1 MLIDFSKLDMREAP
15 VLLLSQA
22 DGTPVQPL
30 GCAMNIQTEFH
41 CNEVSVITFDL
52 PKQTQDG
59 PTPGYDKVSGMQYVQ
74 WPGIGLFILME
85 PKTTNEGVVE
95 MKSCTLYSS
104 EYEFTYKT
112 ITLENSAYNFWNPA
126 APDDTLIG
134 RILERMP
141 SWSVG
146 EIDEALIGRY
156 RVFED
161 TGQNI
166 YNFLKSTAQEKYGC
180 LIDFDTLN
188 RKIYATAF
196 TSPVSTKPVYLSL
209 DNLAKR
215 LEITENTEDI
225 LTCLDMNG
233 ADGVDIRGV
242 NPLGTNK
249 IYDLGYFLTEEK
261 VGATLAA
268 KWTAWSQA
276 FKEAQATYFNKTVEY
291 ALAQAKYDAQA
302 AKITDLQNDL
312 KELETLQSTYVS
324 AEASGIDMSDQL
336 ATVKGQIA
344 AKQSEINQA
353 NTRLASV
360 RTELDNIFVAL
371 SAINQSL
378 AFSKHFTASELL
390 VIDRYTKEDAV
401 TDSSFVVP
409 TVNTYDKENDTGD
422 FTAATAAIT
431 QCELTKVS
439 HSTAKDIY
447 SIVGGS
453 ISCTVDGKTLS
464 GNVIRGAVETGGTDK
479 SFLLTAY
486 LGASTYDGSA
496 IQTGCVTLSGVF
508 SSVTENTALDSETGA
523 YSEGTSLS
531 ATLSGGYFFLSRN
544 NSEFEQR
551 SVEWDL
557 FDYGLELLARKARP
571 SYTFS
576 VESCNF
582 LALEEFEVFKNQLA
596 FAKRIYLDIDGKVLE
611 PICIGAKL
619 DFEDLPSLE
628 LEFGDT
634 FYSGESTFA
643 FSDLLEKSVSMG
655 KTTDYKQF
663 TYNQYTNS
671 GDANRVEELINSA
684 VDASKRALLNS
695 INQEIIFDQTGLRV
709 RKKKDDGSYEENQI
723 WITNS
728 GITFTSDGWTSAK
741 MAIGQF
747 QDTNLGTLWGIVAP
761 SIVGTLLAGENLVIE
776 STKKD
781 GETAVFRVDAD
792 GAKLYNSLFDL
803 VSKYTYNGQ
812 TNVGQISLNPTVG
825 LITGN
830 TAEENSFLAYDG
842 DGNIVGVKTVN
853 GSTVKYID
861 ELANGDRPQT
871 KFWADMEGD
880 VYIEGNG
887 VFHGNGEF
895 SGTVNAL
902 DFQLNGTSITNIFK
916 TETSDDG
923 YVLKIGNITIDG
935 ETGEIT
941 FNGSADIVQVRYSTN
956 KSASVPDGWYTEWN
970 SSWENSYTV
979 VYAIYSYDGGK
990 TWSSPMICQSKNG
1003 SDGSDASVPSYIT
1016 STKITTTTIES
1027 PKITGNTIKALQAF
1041 TVGSDDVGSMGYAT
1055 GKTIVVSDGSAGT
1068 VITHGVAMA
1077 AGAAANGVIDYDT
1090 IGNYFIA
1097 TDAGVRMQA
1106 SNSTGTKKHSIT
1118 ITENGAFYDGK
1129 LIGTG
1134 SGSGE
1139 TVTAVFG

>member
-22 DGTPVQPL
+22 DGTPIQSL
-30 GCAMNIQTEFH
+30 GYAMNIQTEFH
-41 CNEVSVITFDL
+41 CNEISVITFDL

-59 PTPGYDKVSGMQYVQ
+59 PTPGYDQVVGMQYVQ

-134 RILERMP
+134 RVLERMP

-196 TSPVSTKPVYLSL
+196 TSSVATKPVYLSL
-209 DNLAKR
+209 DNLAKK

-233 ADGVDIRGV
+233 ADGVDIRSV

-268 KWTAWSQA
+268 KWTAWNQA
-276 FKEAQATYFNKTVEY
+276 FREAQTTYFSKSVEH

-302 AKITDLQNDL
+302 SKITDLQYEL

-336 ATVKGQIA
+336 LAIKGQIA
-344 AKQSEINQA
+344 AKQAEIDQA
-353 NTRLASV
+353 NAQLANLQA
-360 RTELDNIFVAL
+360 ELDSLFADL
-371 SAINQSL
+371 STINQSL
-378 AFSKHFTASELL
+378 AFSKHFTSAELL

-439 HSTAKDIY
+439 HSTDKDIY
-447 SIVGGS
+447 SIIGGS
-453 ISCTVDGKTLS
+453 ISCAVDGKTLN
-464 GNVIRGAVETGGTDK
+464 GNVIRGAVETGGTSK

-486 LGASTYDGSA
+486 LGVSTYDGSD
-496 IQTGCVTLSGVF
+496 IQTGCVTLSGTF
-508 SSVTENTALDSETGA
+508 SSIAENTVLDSETGA
-523 YSEGTSLS
+523 YAEGTSLS
-531 ATLSGGYFFLSRN
+531 AALSGGYFFLSRN

-655 KTTDYKQF
+655 KQSDFKQF
-663 TYNQYTNS
+663 TYNQYMNS
-671 GDANRVEELINSA
+671 GDANRVEELISNA
-684 VDASKRALLNS
+684 LDASKRALLNS
-695 INQEIIFDQTGLRV
+695 INQEIVFDQTGLRI
-709 RKKKDDGSYEENQI
+709 RKKKDNGGYEDNQI

-728 GITFTSDGWTSAK
+728 GITFTADGWTSAR

-761 SIVGTLLAGENLVIE
+761 SIVGTLLAGSNLVIE
-776 STKKD
+776 SAKKD
-781 GETAVFRVDAD
+781 GDTSVFRVDAN
-792 GAKLYNSLFDL
+792 GAKLYNSTFDL
-803 VSKYTYNGQ
+803 VNRYTYNGAS
-812 TNVGQISLNPTVG
+812 NVGQISLNPTVG
-825 LITGN
+825 LIAGN
-830 TAEENSFLAYDG
+830 TASENSFLAYDEN
-842 DGNIVGVKTVN
+842 GNITGVKTEN
-853 GSTVKYID
+853 GSTVKYVD
-861 ELANGDRPQT
+861 ELTSGDKPKT
-871 KFWADMEGD
+871 KFWVDMEGN
-880 VYIEGNG
+880 VYLEGNG
-887 VFHGNGEF
+887 VFNGNGSF
-895 SGTVNAL
+895 SGTVNAQ
-902 DFQLNGTSITNIFK
+902 DFQLNGTSISDIFYVSK
-916 TETSDDG
+916 DEDDKDI
-923 YVLKIGNITIDG
+923 LHIGDITIDG
-935 ETGEIT
+935 TTGEIYW
-941 FNGSADIVQVRYSTN
+941 NGSANIVQVRYSTD
-956 KSASVPDGWYTEWN
+956 KTASVPAGWSTEW
-970 SSWENSYTV
+970 SDSWNNTNTV
-979 VYAIYSYDGGK
+979 VYAIYSYDGGT
-990 TWSSPMICQSKNG
+990 TWTSPMLAQAKNGVNG
-1003 SDGSDASVPSYIT
+1003 SDARVPSYIT
-1016 STKITTTTIES
+1016 QTYISSVEIQS
-1027 PKITGNTIKALQAF
+1027 PEITGNDIRALRAF
-1041 TVGSDDVGSMGYAT
+1041 LVGENNGYMGYAT
-1055 GKTIVVSDGSAGT
+1055 GAKVDESSLTGT
-1068 VITHGVAMA
+1068 ATTYGVALA
-1077 AGAAANGVIDYDT
+1077 ASDAITSAAFQNNGGIITYETKGHYIIVTTDGVRLQSGTSNLVLTESGLFLNGAAVGAGEDT
-1090 IGNYFIA
+1090 K
-1097 TDAGVRMQA
+1097 V
-1106 SNSTGTKKHSIT
+1106 
-1118 ITENGAFYDGK
+1118 
-1129 LIGTG
+1129 
-1134 SGSGE
+1134 
-1139 TVTAVFG
+1139 VAVWG

>member
-22 DGTPVQPL
+22 DGTPIQSL
-30 GCAMNIQTEFH
+30 GYAMNIQTEFH
-41 CNEVSVITFDL
+41 CNEISVITFDL

-59 PTPGYDKVSGMQYVQ
+59 PTPVYDQVVGMQYVQ

-85 PKTTNEGVVE
+85 PKTTNEGIVE

-196 TSPVSTKPVYLSL
+196 TSSVATKPVYLSL
-209 DNLAKR
+209 DNLAKK

-233 ADGVDIRGV
+233 ADGVDIRSV

-276 FKEAQATYFNKTVEY
+276 FKEAQTTYFSKSVEH
-291 ALAQAKYDAQA
+291 ALAWAKYDAQA
-302 AKITDLQNDL
+302 AKITDLQYEL

-336 ATVKGQIA
+336 LAIKGQIA
-344 AKQSEINQA
+344 AKQAEIDQA
-353 NTRLASV
+353 NARLANIQ
-360 RTELDNIFVAL
+360 TELDSTFDAL
-371 SAINQSL
+371 STINQSL
-378 AFSKHFTASELL
+378 AFSQHFTSQELL

-409 TVNTYDKENDTGD
+409 TVNTYNKENDTGD
-422 FTAATAAIT
+422 FAAATVAVT

-447 SIVGGS
+447 SIIGGS
-453 ISCTVDGKTLS
+453 ISCAVDGKTLS

-486 LGASTYDGSA
+486 LGTSSYDGSD
-496 IQTGCVTLSGVF
+496 IQTGCVTLSGTF
-508 SSVTENTALDSETGA
+508 SSVTENTVLDSETGA
-523 YSEGTSLS
+523 YAEGTSLS
-531 ATLSGGYFFLSRN
+531 AVLSGGYFFLSRN

-619 DFEDLPSLE
+619 DFEDLPSLS

-655 KTTDYKQF
+655 KTTDFKQF

-671 GDANRVEELINSA
+671 GDANRVEELINNA
-684 VDASKRALLNS
+684 LDASKRALLNS
-695 INQEIIFDQTGLRV
+695 INQEIVFDQTGLRI
-709 RKKKDDGSYEENQI
+709 RKKKDNGGYEDNQI

-728 GITFTSDGWTSAK
+728 GITFTSDGWTSAR

-781 GETAVFRVDAD
+781 GDTAVFRVDAD

-803 VSKYTYNGQ
+803 VSKYTYNGK

-830 TAEENSFLAYDG
+830 TTEENSFLAYDG
-842 DGNIVGVKTVN
+842 DGNIVGVKTAN

-871 KFWADMEGD
+871 KFWVDMEGN

-1068 VITHGVAMA
+1068 VVTHGVAMA

>member
-1 MLIDFSKLDMREAP
+1 MLIDFSKLDMSEAP

-22 DGTPVQPL
+22 DGTPIQPL
-30 GCAMNIQTEFH
+30 GYAMNIKPEFH

-59 PTPGYDKVSGMQYVQ
+59 PTPGYDQVVGMQYVQ
-74 WPGIGLFILME
+74 WPGIGLFVLME

-146 EIDEALIGRY
+146 EIDEMLIGRY

-180 LIDFDTLN
+180 LIDFDTIN

-196 TSPVSTKPVYLSL
+196 TSPVATKPVYLSL
-209 DNLAKR
+209 DNLAKK

-233 ADGVDIRGV
+233 ADGVDIRSV

-268 KWTAWSQA
+268 KWTVWNQA
-276 FKEAQATYFNKTVEY
+276 FKEAQTTYFSKSVEH
-291 ALAQAKYDAQA
+291 ALAQAKYDSQA
-302 AKITDLQNDL
+302 AKITDLQYEL

-336 ATVKGQIA
+336 LAIKGQIA
-344 AKQSEINQA
+344 AKQAEIDQA
-353 NTRLASV
+353 NVRLASIQ
-360 RTELDNIFVAL
+360 TELDSIFAEL

-378 AFSKHFTASELL
+378 AFSKHFTAEELL

-422 FTAATAAIT
+422 FAAATAAVT

-447 SIVGGS
+447 SIIGGS
-453 ISCTVDGKTLS
+453 ISCAVDGKTLN

-486 LGASTYDGSA
+486 LGVSTYDSSD
-496 IQTGCVTLSGVF
+496 IQTGCVTLSGTF
-508 SSVTENTALDSETGA
+508 SSLSENTVLDSETGA
-523 YSEGTSLS
+523 YAVGTSLS
-531 ATLSGGYFFLSRN
+531 AVLSGGYFFLSRN
-544 NSEFEQR
+544 NSEFDQK

-655 KTTDYKQF
+655 KTTDFKQF

-671 GDANRVEELINSA
+671 GDANRVEELINNA
-684 VDASKRALLNS
+684 LDASKRALLNS
-695 INQEIIFDQTGLRV
+695 INQEIVFDQTGLRI
-709 RKKKDDGSYEENQI
+709 RKKKDNGGYEDNQI

-728 GITFTSDGWTSAK
+728 GITFTSDGWTSAR

-781 GETAVFRVDAD
+781 GDTAVFRVDAD

-803 VSKYTYNGQ
+803 VSKYTYNGK

-825 LITGN
+825 LISGN
-830 TAEENSFLAYDG
+830 TTAENSFFSYD
-842 DGNIVGVKTVN
+842 DAGNIVGVKTVN
-853 GSTVKYID
+853 GNTVKYID
-861 ELANGDRPQT
+861 ELTSDDRPQT
-871 KFWADMEGD
+871 KFWVDMEGN
-880 VYIEGNG
+880 VYFDGNG
-887 VFHGNGEF
+887 TFNGDGNF
-895 SGTVNAL
+895 SGTVNAI
-902 DFQLNGTSITNIFK
+902 DFKLNGTSITNIFK
-916 TETSDDG
+916 AETTDDG

-935 ETGEIT
+935 ESGEIT
-941 FNGSADIVQVRYSTN
+941 FNGSAEIVQVRYSTD
-956 KSASVPDGWYTEWN
+956 KAAVIPSGWSTTWD
-970 SSWENSYTV
+970 SSWSNTSTV
-979 VYAIYSYDGGK
+979 VYAIYSYDGGS
-990 TWSSPMICQSKNG
+990 TWTTTPMIIQSKNG
-1003 SDGSDASVPSYIT
+1003 TNGSDASVPSYIT
-1016 STKITTTTIES
+1016 RTKITTTEIES
-1027 PKITGNTIKALQAF
+1027 PNITGNYIRALRAF
-1041 TVGSDDVGSMGYAT
+1041 LVGDNYGFMGYAQGAKVDESSLT
-1055 GKTIVVSDGSAGT
+1055 GTT
-1068 VITHGVAMA
+1068 TTHGVALA
-1077 AGAAANGVIDYDT
+1077 ASDVMSSADFQNNGGIITYETQGHYVIATTDGVRLQAGSSNLVLTQNGLYLNGAALG
-1090 IGNYFIA
+1090 
-1097 TDAGVRMQA
+1097 AGE
-1106 SNSTGTKKHSIT
+1106 GTQ
-1118 ITENGAFYDGK
+1118 
-1129 LIGTG
+1129 
-1134 SGSGE
+1134 
-1139 TVTAVFG
+1139 VVAVWG

>member
-22 DGTPVQPL
+22 DGTPIQPL
-30 GCAMNIQTEFH
+30 GYAMNIQTEFH

-59 PTPGYDKVSGMQYVQ
+59 PTPGYDQVVGMQYVQ

-85 PKTTNEGVVE
+85 PKTTNEGIVE

-161 TGQNI
+161 IGQNI

-196 TSPVSTKPVYLSL
+196 TSPVATKPVYLSL
-209 DNLAKR
+209 DNLAKK

-233 ADGVDIRGV
+233 ADGVDIRSV

-261 VGATLAA
+261 VGAALAA
-268 KWTAWSQA
+268 KWTAWNQA
-276 FKEAQATYFNKTVEY
+276 FKEAQTTYFSKSVEH

-302 AKITDLQNDL
+302 AKVTDLEYEL

-324 AEASGIDMSDQL
+324 AEASGIDMSTQL
-336 ATVKGQIA
+336 AAVKAQIA
-344 AKQSEINQA
+344 AKQAEIDQA
-353 NTRLASV
+353 NVRLASIQ
-360 RTELDNIFVAL
+360 TERDNIFAEL

-378 AFSKHFTASELL
+378 AFSKYFTSEELL

-439 HSTAKDIY
+439 HSTDKDIY
-447 SIVGGS
+447 SIIGGS

-464 GNVIRGAVETGGTDK
+464 GNVIRGAVETGGADK

-486 LGASTYDGSA
+486 LGASTYDSSD
-496 IQTGCVTLSGVF
+496 IQTGCVTLSGTF
-508 SSVTENTALDSETGA
+508 SSLSENTALDSETGA
-523 YSEGTSLS
+523 YAVGTSLS
-531 ATLSGGYFFLSRN
+531 AVLSGGYFFLSRN
-544 NSEFEQR
+544 NAEFEQR

-655 KTTDYKQF
+655 KQSDFKQF
-663 TYNQYTNS
+663 TYNQYMNS
-671 GDANRVEELINSA
+671 GDSNRVRELIEGALDASVRELINS
-684 VDASKRALLNS
+684 VNQDLL
-695 INQEIIFDQTGLRV
+695 FDQTGLRI
-709 RKKKDDGSYEENQI
+709 RKKKDDGGYEDNQI
-723 WITNS
+723 WITNN
-728 GITFTSDGWTSAK
+728 GITFTTDGWLSAK
-741 MAIGQF
+741 MAIGRF
-747 QDTNLGTLWGIVAP
+747 TDTNLGTVDGIIAP

-781 GETAVFRVDAD
+781 GQTAVFRVDGD

-803 VSKYTYNGQ
+803 VSKYTYNGK
-812 TNVGQISLNPTVG
+812 TNVGQISLNPTIG

-830 TAEENSFLAYDG
+830 TTAENSFLSYDNN
-842 DGNIVGVKTVN
+842 GNITGVKTVN
-853 GSTVKYID
+853 GNTVKYID
-861 ELANGDRPQT
+861 ELTSDDRPQT
-871 KFWADMEGD
+871 KFWVDMEGN
-880 VYIEGNG
+880 VYFDGNG
-887 VFHGNGEF
+887 TFNGDGNF
-895 SGTVNAL
+895 SGTVNAI
-902 DFQLNGTSITNIFK
+902 DFKLNGTSITNIFK
-916 TETSDDG
+916 AETTDDG

-941 FNGSADIVQVRYSTN
+941 FNGSAEIVQVRYSTD
-956 KSASVPDGWYTEWN
+956 KTAIIPSGWSTTWN
-970 SSWENSYTV
+970 SSWSNTSTV
-979 VYAIYSYDGGK
+979 VYAIYSYDGGS
-990 TWSSPMICQSKNG
+990 TWTTPMIIQSKNG
-1003 SDGSDASVPSYIT
+1003 TNGSDASVPSYIT
-1016 STKITTTTIES
+1016 RTKITTTEIES
-1027 PKITGNTIKALQAF
+1027 PNITGNYIRALRAF
-1041 TVGSDDVGSMGYAT
+1041 LVGDNYGFMGYAQGAKVDESSLT
-1055 GKTIVVSDGSAGT
+1055 GTT
-1068 VITHGVAMA
+1068 TTHGVALA
-1077 AGAAANGVIDYDT
+1077 ASDVMSSADFQNNGGIITYETQGHYIIATTDGVRLQAGSSNLVLTQNGLYLNGAALG
-1090 IGNYFIA
+1090 
-1097 TDAGVRMQA
+1097 AGE
-1106 SNSTGTKKHSIT
+1106 GTQ
-1118 ITENGAFYDGK
+1118 
-1129 LIGTG
+1129 
-1134 SGSGE
+1134 
-1139 TVTAVFG
+1139 VVAVWG

>member
-59 PTPGYDKVSGMQYVQ
+59 PTPGYDKVVGMQYVQ

-85 PKTTNEGVVE
+85 PKTTNEGIVE

-276 FKEAQATYFNKTVEY
+276 FKEAQATYFSKTVEY

-302 AKITDLQNDL
+302 AKITDLQNEL

-378 AFSKHFTASELL
+378 AFSKHFTESELL

-508 SSVTENTALDSETGA
+508 SSVTENTAPDSETGA

-861 ELANGDRPQT
+861 ELVNGDRPQT
-871 KFWADMEGD
+871 KFWVDMEGN

>member
-59 PTPGYDKVSGMQYVQ
+59 PTPGYDKVVGMQYVQ

-85 PKTTNEGVVE
+85 PKTTNEGIVE

-233 ADGVDIRGV
+233 ADGVDIRSV

-276 FKEAQATYFNKTVEY
+276 FKEAQATYFSKTVEY

-302 AKITDLQNDL
+302 AKITDLQNEL

-371 SAINQSL
+371 SSINQSL

-422 FTAATAAIT
+422 FAAATASIT

-464 GNVIRGAVETGGTDK
+464 GNVIRGAVETGGADK

-728 GITFTSDGWTSAK
+728 GVTFTSDGWTSAK

-781 GETAVFRVDAD
+781 GETAVFRVDAG

-861 ELANGDRPQT
+861 ELVNGDRPQT
-871 KFWADMEGD
+871 KFWVDMEGN

-1016 STKITTTTIES
+1016 RTKITTTTIES
-1027 PKITGNTIKALQAF
+1027 PTITGNTIKALQAF

-1106 SNSTGTKKHSIT
+1106 SNSAGTKKHSIT

-1129 LIGTG
+1129 LIRTG

>member
-59 PTPGYDKVSGMQYVQ
+59 PTPGYDKVVGMQYVQ

-85 PKTTNEGVVE
+85 PKTTNEGIVE

-261 VGATLAA
+261 VGANLAA

-276 FKEAQATYFNKTVEY
+276 FKEAQATYFSKTVEY

-371 SAINQSL
+371 SSINQSL
-378 AFSKHFTASELL
+378 AFSKHFTSSELL
-390 VIDRYTKEDAV
+390 VIDRYTKENAV

-422 FTAATAAIT
+422 FAAATASIT

-453 ISCTVDGKTLS
+453 ISCTVDGKTLR

-508 SSVTENTALDSETGA
+508 SSVTENTAPDSETGA

-861 ELANGDRPQT
+861 ELVNGDRPQT
-871 KFWADMEGD
+871 KFWVDMEGN

>member
-22 DGTPVQPL
+22 DGTPIQPL
-30 GCAMNIQTEFH
+30 GYAMNIQTEFH

-59 PTPGYDKVSGMQYVQ
+59 PTPGYDQVVGMQYVQ
-74 WPGIGLFILME
+74 WPGIGLFVLME
-85 PKTTNEGVVE
+85 PKTTNEGIVE

-146 EIDEALIGRY
+146 EIDETLIGRY

-196 TSPVSTKPVYLSL
+196 TSPVATKPVYLSL
-209 DNLAKR
+209 DNLAKK
-215 LEITENTEDI
+215 LDITENTEDI

-233 ADGVDIRGV
+233 ADGVDIRSV

-261 VGATLAA
+261 VGATLAV
-268 KWTAWSQA
+268 KWTAWNQA
-276 FKEAQATYFNKTVEY
+276 FKEAQTTYFSKTVEY

-302 AKITDLQNDL
+302 AKITDLQNEL

-336 ATVKGQIA
+336 AAVKAQIA
-344 AKQSEINQA
+344 AKQAEIDQA
-353 NTRLASV
+353 NAKLTDIQ
-360 RTELDNIFVAL
+360 TELSTIFASLTTV
-371 SAINQSL
+371 NQSL
-378 AFSKHFTASELL
+378 AFSNYFTEAERL

-409 TVNTYDKENDTGD
+409 TVNTYNKENDAGD
-422 FTAATAAIT
+422 FTSATAAIT

-439 HSTAKDIY
+439 HSTAKDVY
-447 SIVGGS
+447 SIVGGN
-453 ISCTVDGKTLS
+453 ISCMVDGKTLS
-464 GNVIRGAVETGGTDK
+464 GNVIRGAVETGGISK

-486 LGASTYDGSA
+486 LGVSAYDGSD
-496 IQTGCVTLSGVF
+496 IQTGCVTLNGTF
-508 SSVTENTALDSETGA
+508 SSLTENTALDSETGA
-523 YSEGTSLS
+523 YAVGTSLS
-531 ATLSGGYFFLSRN
+531 AALSGGYFFLSRN
-544 NSEFEQR
+544 NSEFEQK

-655 KTTDYKQF
+655 KTTDFKQF

-671 GDANRVEELINSA
+671 GDANRVEELINGA
-684 VDASKRALLNS
+684 LDASKRALLNS
-695 INQEIIFDQTGLRV
+695 INQEVVFDQTGIRI
-709 RKKKDDGSYEENQI
+709 RKTKDSGGYEDNQI

-728 GITFTSDGWTSAK
+728 GITFTSDGWNSAR

-781 GETAVFRVDAD
+781 GQTAVFRVDGD

-803 VSKYTYNGQ
+803 INKYTYNGK

-825 LITGN
+825 LISGN
-830 TAEENSFLAYDG
+830 TTAENSFFSYD
-842 DGNIVGVKTVN
+842 DAGNIVGVKTVN
-853 GSTVKYID
+853 GNTVKYIN
-861 ELANGDRPQT
+861 ELTSDDRPQT
-871 KFWADMEGD
+871 KFWVDMEGN
-880 VYIEGNG
+880 VYFDGNG
-887 VFHGNGEF
+887 TFNGDGNF
-895 SGTVNAL
+895 SGTVNAI
-902 DFQLNGTSITNIFK
+902 DFKLNGTSITNIFK
-916 TETSDDG
+916 AETTDDG

-941 FNGSADIVQVRYSTN
+941 FNGSAEIVQVRYSTD
-956 KSASVPDGWYTEWN
+956 KTAIIPSGWSTTWN
-970 SSWENSYTV
+970 SSWSNTSTV
-979 VYAIYSYDGGK
+979 VYAIYSYDGGS
-990 TWSSPMICQSKNG
+990 TWTTPMIIQSKNG
-1003 SDGSDASVPSYIT
+1003 TNGSDASVPSYIT
-1016 STKITTTTIES
+1016 RTKITTTEIES
-1027 PKITGNTIKALQAF
+1027 PNITGNYIRALRAF
-1041 TVGSDDVGSMGYAT
+1041 LVGDNYGFMGYAQGAKVDESSLT
-1055 GKTIVVSDGSAGT
+1055 GTT
-1068 VITHGVAMA
+1068 TTHGVALA
-1077 AGAAANGVIDYDT
+1077 ASDVMSSADFQNNGGIITYETQGHYIIATTDGVRLQAGSSNLVLTQNGLYLNGAALG
-1090 IGNYFIA
+1090 
-1097 TDAGVRMQA
+1097 AGE
-1106 SNSTGTKKHSIT
+1106 GTQ
-1118 ITENGAFYDGK
+1118 
-1129 LIGTG
+1129 
-1134 SGSGE
+1134 
-1139 TVTAVFG
+1139 VVAVWG

>member
-30 GCAMNIQTEFH
+30 GCAMNIQMEFH

-59 PTPGYDKVSGMQYVQ
+59 PTPGYDKVVGMQYVQ

-85 PKTTNEGVVE
+85 PKTTNEGIVE

-261 VGATLAA
+261 AGATLAA

-276 FKEAQATYFNKTVEY
+276 FKEAQATYFSKTVEY

-324 AEASGIDMSDQL
+324 AEASGIDMPDQL

-371 SAINQSL
+371 SSINQSL

-508 SSVTENTALDSETGA
+508 SSVTENTAPDSETGA

-871 KFWADMEGD
+871 KFWVDMEGN

-1027 PKITGNTIKALQAF
+1027 PKITGNTIQALQAF

>member
-59 PTPGYDKVSGMQYVQ
+59 PTPGYDKVAGMQYVQ

-276 FKEAQATYFNKTVEY
+276 FKEAQATYFSKTVEY

-531 ATLSGGYFFLSRN
+531 VTLSGGYFFLSRN

-871 KFWADMEGD
+871 KFWVDMEGN